1 MTTSPQP
8 PTTDQSEQPK
18 AKYRVT
24 HWPESDRAWVAR
36 GKLTLWFDDAF
47 LRHHGQPA
55 PTGRRGAPGRYSE
68 VAIQTWLTLKVL
80 CPWPYRMVEGFGRS
94 RVTLLGVDLPIPDHT
109 HLSRRAKTLTVAV
122 PRRAATAPRHLAIDA
137 TGVKIYGEGAWQ
149 VRQHGASQRRT
160 WRKIP
165 LAVDTHRLEIVAVA
179 VTTADGTD
187 GEVAAD
193 LLEHVAGPIG
203 QIDAEGADDHRAT
216 DEAAMARGAD
226 RVVPPR
232 ATAIAWAADHPR
244 TQAIKEISEQ
254 GLAAWQQRTQDHR
267 RRRLAEN
274 ARYRL
279 NPLFGE
285 RLASRRCDTQVAE
298 VQIRIAALNTLT
310 ALGMPVSAPLG
321 VSLP

>member
-94 RVTLLGVDLPIPDHT
+94 RVTLLGVDRPIPDHT
-109 HLSRRAKTLTVAV
+109 HRSRRAKTLTVGM
-122 PRRAATAPRHLAIDA
+122 PRRATTAPRHLAIDA

-149 VRQHGASQRRT
+149 VRQHGASQHRT

-165 LAVDTHRLEIVAVA
+165 LAVDTLRLEIVAVA

-187 GEVAAD
+187 GEVAAV

-244 TQAIKEISEQ
+244 PHALEEIAAP
-254 GLAAWQQRTQDHR
+254 GLAAWKQRTQDH